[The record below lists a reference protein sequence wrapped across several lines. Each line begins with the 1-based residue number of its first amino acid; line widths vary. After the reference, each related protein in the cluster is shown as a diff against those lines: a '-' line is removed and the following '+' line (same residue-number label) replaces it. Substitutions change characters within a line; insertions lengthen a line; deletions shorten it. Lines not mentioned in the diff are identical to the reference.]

1 MASRVSILSHG
12 HGNGISDSLREGHVN
27 NVRYN
32 YWAESARVNWIE
44 NFANQDA
51 LNHKA
56 WSELLTPR
64 GDGLILKSI
73 KTYFKFVGLEV
84 SEHWSRVE
92 H

>member
-1 MASRVSILSHG
+1 MISRVSILSIG
-12 HGNGISDSLREGHVN
+12 HSYGISNSLRKGHVN

-32 YWAESARVNWIE
+32 YWAECARVNWIG
-44 NFANQDA
+44 NFASRDA

-64 GDGLILKSI
+64 ADGVILKSI
-73 KTYFKFVGLEV
+73 RTDFKFVGLEV
-84 SEHWSRVE
+84 PEHWSRVE